1 MLKHF
6 RLPALIFTLSLTI
19 TIGQSKK
26 EDIWADDNFNG
37 LEFRSIGP
45 AFMSGRI
52 SDIAVHPEDNNIWY
66 VSVGSGNVW
75 KTENAGITWTPI
87 FDDQGSYSIGCVT
100 IDPNN
105 PNVVWVGTGEDLG
118 GRHFG
123 YGDGVYRSDDGG
135 KTWTNMGLKNSE
147 PVSKIVIHPNDSN
160 TIWVASQGPLWSK
173 GGERGVYKTTD
184 GGKNWKLVL
193 SDNEWTGATE
203 LVLDPRNPDRI
214 YVAMWQRHRTIAAY
228 MGGGPG
234 SGIHRSEDG
243 GETWKELKNGL
254 PESNMGKIGLD
265 ISKHKP
271 DVLYAAIEL
280 DRRSGGVYKS
290 MDRGETWVKQSDAVA
305 GATGPHYYQELY
317 ASPHYFDRLYL
328 MDANMQI
335 SNDGGKTFYR
345 MNEKNKH
352 GDNHAIAF
360 RKDDPDYLLVGSDG
374 GLYESF
380 DHTKTW
386 RFMANLPLTQ
396 FYDLALDD
404 SEPFYNIFGGTQDNS
419 TEGGPSRTDTWQGI
433 QNSDWR
439 VVLNWDGH
447 QPATEPGNPN
457 IMYGQRQQ
465 GTLARIDMIT
475 GEVVDVQPQPRDG
488 EVYERF
494 NWDSPI
500 LVSPHKPSRL
510 YFASQRVWKSDN
522 RGDSWE
528 PISDDLT
535 RNQNRFDLPIMGS
548 KQSWD
553 NPWDVGAMSNYNT
566 VSALSES
573 PVKAGLIYAGTDD
586 GFINITENDGKSWRK
601 VEVKKLPGVPATAY
615 VNDVKAD
622 NFDVNKVYAVLD
634 NHKYGDYQPY
644 IYKSTDKGKTWKSI
658 TSNLPDR
665 TVTWRIVQ
673 DHVEKNL
680 LFAATEYGIYFS
692 INSGGKWTKLNGG
705 VPIISFRDLAIHK
718 RENDLVGASFG
729 RGFYVFD
736 DISVFRGL
744 SKKQMADRG
753 TLFPVRKAWWYIPR
767 SHLGFGDR
775 PKGTQGDGYF
785 TAPNPPFGAV
795 FTYHLGKDLQS
806 KKAKRKQIEKAKMDK
821 GKAVGFPGWEA
832 VETERREMTPRVIFE
847 VKDREG
853 NTVRRV
859 QGPSTK
865 GFHRVAWDLRYPSPK
880 AVTVEKSSEQ
890 GSGFLAPPGTYSVT
904 MYAQADGKTTQL
916 SETQQF
922 DVVPLRTGALPT
934 KGYSQIADFWRQY
947 EQTVKR
953 ASAVQVTVGNT
964 LKKIARMQTALEQS
978 NADVGNLDSRL
989 HDIRSSILEMDEAL
1003 SGNRSKMEPGE
1014 KNNPTVGNRLF
1025 VVQRVIEYSTYGP
1038 TATAVENLALAQE
1051 ALDNIY
1057 SQLNQNKMDLD
1068 ALSRRLTK
1076 AGAPWVEGDRIPKK

>member
-1 MLKHF
+1 MLNHF

-19 TIGQSKK
+19 IIGQSKK

-52 SDIAVHPEDNNIWY
+52 SDIAVHPEDNNTWY

-75 KTENAGITWTPI
+75 KTENAGVTWTPI

-135 KTWTNMGLKNSE
+135 NTWTNMGLKNSE
-147 PVSKIVIHPNDSN
+147 HVSRIVIHPNDSN

-234 SGIHRSEDG
+234 SGIYRSEDG
-243 GETWKELKNGL
+243 GETWKALKTGL

-360 RKDDPDYLLVGSDG
+360 RKDEPDYLLVGSDG

-488 EVYERF
+488 EVYERY
-494 NWDSPI
+494 NWDAPI

-522 RGDSWE
+522 RGDSWK

-573 PVKAGLIYAGTDD
+573 SVKAGLIYAGTDD

-673 DHVEKNL
+673 DHAEENL

-705 VPIISFRDLAIHK
+705 VPTISFRDLAIHK

-744 SKKQMADRG
+744 SKKQMADTG

-806 KKAKRKQIEKAKMDK
+806 KKAIRKQVEKAKIDK
-821 GKAVGFPGWEA
+821 GKVVGFPGWE
-832 VETERREMTPRVIFE
+832 VLETERREMTPQVIFE
-847 VKDREG
+847 VKDRQG
-853 NTVRRV
+853 NTIRRV

-904 MYAQADGKTTQL
+904 MYTQADGKTTQI

-922 DVVPLRTGALPT
+922 NVVPLRTGALPT

-947 EQTVKR
+947 EQTAKR
-953 ASAVQVTVGNT
+953 ASAVQVTVGNI
-964 LKKIARMQTALEQS
+964 LKKISRMQTALEQS

-989 HDIRSSILEMDEAL
+989 YDIRSSIIEMDEAL

-1014 KNNPTVGNRLF
+1014 KNNPTVGSRLN

-1038 TATAVENLALAQE
+1038 TATAVENLALAQKG
-1051 ALDNIY
+1051 LDNI
-1057 SQLNQNKMDLD
+1057 SIQLNQNRMDLD
-1068 ALSRRLTK
+1068 ALSHRLTK
-1076 AGAPWVEGDRIPKK
+1076 SGAPWVEGDKIPKK

>member
-1 MLKHF
+1 
-6 RLPALIFTLSLTI
+6 
-19 TIGQSKK
+19 
-26 EDIWADDNFNG
+26 
-37 LEFRSIGP
+37 
-45 AFMSGRI
+45 
-52 SDIAVHPEDNNIWY
+52 
-66 VSVGSGNVW
+66 
-75 KTENAGITWTPI
+75 
-87 FDDQGSYSIGCVT
+87 
-100 IDPNN
+100 
-105 PNVVWVGTGEDLG
+105 
-118 GRHFG
+118 
-123 YGDGVYRSDDGG
+123 
-135 KTWTNMGLKNSE
+135 
-147 PVSKIVIHPNDSN
+147 
-160 TIWVASQGPLWSK
+160 
-173 GGERGVYKTTD
+173 
-184 GGKNWKLVL
+184 
-193 SDNEWTGATE
+193 
-203 LVLDPRNPDRI
+203 
-214 YVAMWQRHRTIAAY
+214 
-228 MGGGPG
+228 
-234 SGIHRSEDG
+234 
-243 GETWKELKNGL
+243 
-254 PESNMGKIGLD
+254 
-265 ISKHKP
+265 
-271 DVLYAAIEL
+271 
-280 DRRSGGVYKS
+280 
-290 MDRGETWVKQSDAVA
+290 
-305 GATGPHYYQELY
+305 
-317 ASPHYFDRLYL
+317 
-328 MDANMQI
+328 
-335 SNDGGKTFYR
+335 
-345 MNEKNKH
+345 
-352 GDNHAIAF
+352 
-360 RKDDPDYLLVGSDG
+360 
-374 GLYESF
+374 
-380 DHTKTW
+380 
-386 RFMANLPLTQ
+386 
-396 FYDLALDD
+396 
-404 SEPFYNIFGGTQDNS
+404 
-419 TEGGPSRTDTWQGI
+419 
-433 QNSDWR
+433 
-439 VVLNWDGH
+439 
-447 QPATEPGNPN
+447 
-457 IMYGQRQQ
+457 
-465 GTLARIDMIT
+465 
-475 GEVVDVQPQPRDG
+475 
-488 EVYERF
+488 
-494 NWDSPI
+494 
-500 LVSPHKPSRL
+500 
-510 YFASQRVWKSDN
+510 
-522 RGDSWE
+522 
-528 PISDDLT
+528 
-535 RNQNRFDLPIMGS
+535 
-548 KQSWD
+548 
-553 NPWDVGAMSNYNT
+553 
-566 VSALSES
+566 
-573 PVKAGLIYAGTDD
+573 
-586 GFINITENDGKSWRK
+586 
-601 VEVKKLPGVPATAY
+601 VKKLPGVPATAY

-744 SKKQMADRG
+744 SKKQMADTG

-1038 TATAVENLALAQE
+1038 TATAVENLSLAQK
-1051 ALDNIY
+1051 ALDNIH
-1057 SQLNQNKMDLD
+1057 SQLNQNKIDLD

>member
-1 MLKHF
+1 MRSAIRF
-6 RLPALIFTLSLTI
+6 ALIFYVLIVSVS
-19 TIGQSKK
+19 IGQSKK
-26 EDIWADDNFNG
+26 SDIWSDDNFSG
-37 LEFRSIGP
+37 LKFRSIGP

-52 SDIAVHPEDNNIWY
+52 SDIAIHPEDENIWY
-66 VSVGSGNVW
+66 LAVGSGNVW

-100 IDPNN
+100 IDPKN

-123 YGDGVYRSDDGG
+123 YGDGIYKSDDGG
-135 KTWTNMGLKNSE
+135 QTWTNMGLKDSE
-147 PVSKIVIHPNDSN
+147 HISKIVIHPNDSN
-160 TIWVASQGPLWSK
+160 TIWVASQGPLWSS

-184 GGKNWKLVL
+184 GGQNWKLIL
-193 SDNEWTGATE
+193 KDNEWTGATE

-234 SGIHRSEDG
+234 TGIYTSQDG
-243 GETWKELKNGL
+243 GESWKKLTKGL
-254 PESNMGKIGLD
+254 PTSNMGKIGLD
-265 ISKHKP
+265 ISKQNP
-271 DVLYAAIEL
+271 DILYAAIEL
-280 DRRSGGVYKS
+280 DRRTGGVYKS
-290 MDRGETWVKQSDAVA
+290 MDRGQSWTKQSDAVA

-317 ASPHYFDRLYL
+317 ASPHHHDRLYL

-335 SNDGGKTFYR
+335 SEDGGKTFYR

-360 RKDDPDYLLVGSDG
+360 RKSDPDYLLVGSDG

-433 QNSDWR
+433 ENSDWR

-494 NWDSPI
+494 NWDAPI

-528 PISDDLT
+528 PISEDLT

-553 NPWDVGAMSNYNT
+553 NAWDVGAMSNYNT

-573 PVKAGLIYAGTDD
+573 PLKAGLIYAGTDD
-586 GFINITENDGKSWRK
+586 GFINITENDGKTWRK
-601 VEVKKLPGVPATAY
+601 IEVKKLPGVPATAY

-644 IYKSTDKGKTWKSI
+644 IYHSSDKGKTWKSI

-673 DHVEKNL
+673 DFVEEGL
-680 LFAATEYGIYFS
+680 LFSATEYGIYFS
-692 INSGGKWTKLNGG
+692 INGGRKWTKLTGG

-744 SKKQMADRG
+744 SEKQMANPG

-767 SHLGFGDR
+767 SHLGFEGR
-775 PKGTQGDGYF
+775 SKGTQGDGYY

-795 FTYHLGKDLQS
+795 FTYHLSESLIS
-806 KKAKRKQIEKAKMDK
+806 KKDQRTKNEKATLDK
-821 GKAVGFPGWEA
+821 GKSVGFPGWDTLEA
-832 VETERREMTPRVIFE
+832 ERREVKPKVIFE
-847 VKDREG
+847 VKDNEG
-853 NTVRRV
+853 NTVRRIE
-859 QGPSTK
+859 GPATK
-865 GFHRVAWDLRYPSPK
+865 GFHRVAWDLRYPSPN
-880 AVTVEKSSEQ
+880 AVTLASSSNK
-890 GSGFLAPPGTYSVT
+890 GSGFLAAPGKYTVT
-904 MYAQADGKTTQL
+904 MYTSMHGKTNQV
-916 SETQQF
+916 SKSQNF
-922 DVVPLRTGALPT
+922 DVVPLRSGALPT
-934 KGYSQIADFWRQY
+934 KSYANRADFWRKY
-947 EQTVKR
+947 EKTVRR
-953 ASAVQVTVGNT
+953 ASAIQITVGNA
-964 LKKIARMQTALEQS
+964 LKKVDRMQTALSQS
-978 NADVGNLDSRL
+978 TGDVGNLDARL
-989 HDIRSSILEMDEAL
+989 HIIRNSILEMDEEL
-1003 SGNRSKMEPGE
+1003 SGNRSRMGPGE
-1014 KNNPTVGNRLF
+1014 KNNPTVGSRLF
-1025 VVQRVIEYSTYGP
+1025 VIQRILEYSTYGP
-1038 TATAVENLALAQE
+1038 TETAVENLELAEKGMDQ
-1051 ALDNIY
+1051 LQ
-1057 SQLNQNKMDLD
+1057 SQINQNRKDMESLG
-1068 ALSRRLTK
+1068 RRLTK
-1076 AGAPWVEGDRIPKK
+1076 VGAPWVEGEAIPKK